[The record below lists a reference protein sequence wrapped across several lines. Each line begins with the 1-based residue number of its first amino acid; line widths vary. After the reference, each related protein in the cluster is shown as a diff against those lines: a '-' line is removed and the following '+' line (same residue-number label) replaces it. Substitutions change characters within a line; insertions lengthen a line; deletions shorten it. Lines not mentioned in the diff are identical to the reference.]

1 MKLRMFAILFLLA
14 VATCSVGCD
23 AGANKPS
30 NEPVV
35 QDLEIETGEAFA
47 YDSATGQFVSVDTT
61 AIPVAP
67 TGQRR
72 RQAVGI

>member
-1 MKLRMFAILFLLA
+1 MWVSHFYWWRNSMKLRMFAILFLLA

-35 QDLEIETGEAFA
+35 QDLEIETGEAF
-47 YDSATGQFVSVDTT
+47 DPSKEKKDGK
-61 AIPVAP
+61 
-67 TGQRR
+67 
-72 RQAVGI
+72 